1 LKIGDLMS
9 DREFLALSSL
19 FDAIGIIEKGIE
31 KIYHY
36 LLEHKRIDNLNEVST
51 QFNLTIKRGYKIC
64 AVLSDLGLVQI
75 YDRPMKIHLATP
87 PISIWQT
94 IINERIE
101 ELSQLFQEKK
111 ENAENSLSNFIQNYN
126 LSEQITQEFVEF
138 VNYNLKNIGETYHS
152 FLAEEECKIA
162 LGIRYENEFSSV
174 IKKYGISSIP
184 EDLSESMRSGITKI
198 KENLVNIDIQVIF
211 STEVIKEL
219 LVSEEF
225 QLVSNYLKS
234 YDLLF
239 KNISVRVT
247 DEDFSNFNLTD
258 SELVQPSFDPTNK
271 LIGAYI
277 SRNTNIYQIFYE
289 KFNELYEKGIPLTQ
303 FLKEQS
309 DIKEETYSKTQL
321 FGLCLL

>member
-1 LKIGDLMS
+1 MS

-36 LLEHKRIDNLNEVST
+36 LLKHKRIDNLNQVST
-51 QFNLTIKRGYKIC
+51 EFNLTLKRGYKIC

-111 ENAENSLSNFIQNYN
+111 EKAENSLSNFIQNYN

-152 FLAEEECKIA
+152 FLAEQECKIA

-184 EDLSESMRSGITKI
+184 EDLSESMQSGITKI

-234 YDLLF
+234 YNLFF
-239 KNISVRVT
+239 KNITVRVT

-289 KFNELYEKGIPLTQ
+289 KFNELYERGIPLTQ
-303 FLKEQS
+303 FLKEQK
-309 DIKEETYSKTQL
+309 DIKEEYYSKTQL

>member
-1 LKIGDLMS
+1 MS

-51 QFNLTIKRGYKIC
+51 QFNLTLKRGYKIC
-64 AVLSDLGLVQI
+64 AVLNDLGLVQI
-75 YDRPMKIHLATP
+75 YDRPMKIHLTTP

-111 ENAENSLSNFIQNYN
+111 EEAENALSDFIHNYN

-152 FLAEEECKIA
+152 FLAEKECKIA

-198 KENLVNIDIQVIF
+198 KENLINIDIQVIF

-225 QLVSNYLKS
+225 QLVSNYLKP

-277 SRNTNIYQIFYE
+277 SRNTNIYQIFNE
-289 KFNELYEKGIPLTQ
+289 KFSELYEKGIPLTQ

-309 DIKEETYSKTQL
+309 DLKEESYSKTQL

>member
-1 LKIGDLMS
+1 MS

-36 LLEHKRIDNLNEVST
+36 LLKHKRIDNLNEVST
-51 QFNLTIKRGYKIC
+51 QFNLTLKRGYKIC
-64 AVLSDLGLVQI
+64 AVLNDLGLVQI
-75 YDRPMKIHLATP
+75 YDRPMKIHLTTP

-111 ENAENSLSNFIQNYN
+111 EEAENALSDFIHNYN

-152 FLAEEECKIA
+152 FLAEKECKIA

-184 EDLSESMRSGITKI
+184 EDLSESMKSGITKI
-198 KENLVNIDIQVIF
+198 KENLINIDIQVIF

-225 QLVSNYLKS
+225 QLVSNYLKP
-234 YDLLF
+234 YGLLF

-277 SRNTNIYQIFYE
+277 SRNTNIYQIFNE
-289 KFNELYEKGIPLTQ
+289 KFSELYEKGIPLTQ

-309 DIKEETYSKTQL
+309 DLKDESYSKTQL

>member
-1 LKIGDLMS
+1 MS

-51 QFNLTIKRGYKIC
+51 QFNLTLKRGYKIC
-64 AVLSDLGLVQI
+64 AVLNDLGLVQI
-75 YDRPMKIHLATP
+75 YDRPMKIHLTTP

-111 ENAENSLSNFIQNYN
+111 EEAENALSDFINNYSLSDQV
-126 LSEQITQEFVEF
+126 TQEFVEF

-152 FLAEEECKIA
+152 FLAEKECKIA

-184 EDLSESMRSGITKI
+184 EDLSESMRLGITKI
-198 KENLVNIDIQVIF
+198 KENLINIDIQVIF
-211 STEVIKEL
+211 SMEVIKEL

-225 QLVSNYLKS
+225 QLVSNYLKP
-234 YDLLF
+234 YKLLF

-247 DEDFSNFNLTD
+247 DDDFSNFNLTD

-277 SRNTNIYQIFYE
+277 SRNTNIYQIFNE
-289 KFNELYEKGIPLTQ
+289 KFSELYEKGISLTQ

-309 DIKEETYSKTQL
+309 DLKEESYSKTQL

>member
-1 LKIGDLMS
+1 MS

-36 LLEHKRIDNLNEVST
+36 LLKHKRIDNLNEVST
-51 QFNLTIKRGYKIC
+51 QFNLTLKRGYKIC
-64 AVLSDLGLVQI
+64 AVLANLGLVQI

-87 PISIWQT
+87 PISIWQI

-111 ENAENSLSNFIQNYN
+111 EEAENALSDFIQNYN

-152 FLAEEECKIA
+152 FLAEKECKIA

-174 IKKYGISSIP
+174 IKKYGISTIP

-198 KENLVNIDIQVIF
+198 KDNLVNIDIQVIF
-211 STEVIKEL
+211 STDVIKEL
-219 LVSEEF
+219 LESEEF

-234 YDLLF
+234 YDLFF

-309 DIKEETYSKTQL
+309 DIKEESYSKTQL

>member
-1 LKIGDLMS
+1 
-9 DREFLALSSL
+9 
-19 FDAIGIIEKGIE
+19 
-31 KIYHY
+31 
-36 LLEHKRIDNLNEVST
+36 NEVST
-51 QFNLTIKRGYKIC
+51 QFNLTLKRGYKIC
-64 AVLSDLGLVQI
+64 AVLNDLGLVQI
-75 YDRPMKIHLATP
+75 YDRPMKIHLTTP

-111 ENAENSLSNFIQNYN
+111 EEAENALSDFIHNYN

-152 FLAEEECKIA
+152 FLAEKECKIA

-184 EDLSESMRSGITKI
+184 EDLSESMKSGITKI
-198 KENLVNIDIQVIF
+198 KENLINIDIQVIF

-225 QLVSNYLKS
+225 QLVSNYLKP
-234 YDLLF
+234 YGLLF

-277 SRNTNIYQIFYE
+277 SRNTNIYQIFNE
-289 KFNELYEKGIPLTQ
+289 KFSELYEKGIPLTQ

-309 DIKEETYSKTQL
+309 DIKEESYSKTQL

>member
-1 LKIGDLMS
+1 LKKGDLMS
-9 DREFLALSSL
+9 DREYLALSSL

-36 LLEHKRIDNLNEVST
+36 LLKHKRIDNLQEVST
-51 QFNLTIKRGYKIC
+51 QFNLTLKRGYKIC
-64 AVLSDLGLVQI
+64 AVLNDLGLVQI

-87 PISIWQT
+87 PIPLWQT

-111 ENAENSLSNFIQNYN
+111 EKAENALSDFSQNYN

-152 FLAEEECKIA
+152 FLAEKECKIA

-174 IKKYGISSIP
+174 IKKYGISNIP
-184 EDLSESMRSGITKI
+184 EELSESMLLGITKI

-211 STEVIKEL
+211 STEVLKEL
-219 LVSEEF
+219 LVSDEF

-234 YDLLF
+234 YNLIF

-271 LIGAYI
+271 LIGAYV
-277 SRNTNIYQIFYE
+277 SRNSNIYQIFYE
-289 KFNELYEKGIPLTQ
+289 KFNELYEKGIPLTE
-303 FLKEQS
+303 FLREQN
-309 DIKEETYSKTQL
+309 DIKEESYSKTQM

>member
-1 LKIGDLMS
+1 MS

-36 LLEHKRIDNLNEVST
+36 LLDHKRIDNLNEVSKR
-51 QFNLTIKRGYKIC
+51 FNLTLKRGYKIC
-64 AVLSDLGLVQI
+64 AVLNDLGLVQI

-87 PISIWQT
+87 PISLWQT

-101 ELSQLFQEKK
+101 ELSHLFQEKK
-111 ENAENSLSNFIQNYN
+111 EEAEKALSDFIQNYN

-138 VNYNLKNIGETYHS
+138 VNYNLKNFGETYHS
-152 FLAEEECKIA
+152 FLAEKECKIA

-184 EDLSESMRSGITKI
+184 EELSESMRSGISKI
-198 KENLVNIDIQVIF
+198 KENLINIDIQVIF

-219 LVSEEF
+219 LNSEEF
-225 QLVSNYLKS
+225 RLVSDYLKPF
-234 YDLLF
+234 DLIF
-239 KNISVRVT
+239 KNLSVRVT
-247 DEDFSNFNLTD
+247 DEDFSNFSLAD

-271 LIGAYI
+271 LIGAYL

-303 FLKEQS
+303 FLKEQR
-309 DIKEETYSKTQL
+309 DIKEDSYSKTQL

>member
-1 LKIGDLMS
+1 
-9 DREFLALSSL
+9 
-19 FDAIGIIEKGIE
+19 
-31 KIYHY
+31 
-36 LLEHKRIDNLNEVST
+36 
-51 QFNLTIKRGYKIC
+51 LTLKRGYKIC
-64 AVLSDLGLVQI
+64 AVLNDLGLVQI
-75 YDRPMKIHLATP
+75 YDRPMKIHLTTP

-111 ENAENSLSNFIQNYN
+111 EEAENALSDFIQNYN

-138 VNYNLKNIGETYHS
+138 VNYNLKNFGETYHA
-152 FLAEEECKIA
+152 FLAEKECKIA

-174 IKKYGISSIP
+174 IKRYGISGIP

-198 KENLVNIDIQVIF
+198 KENLINIDIQVIF

-219 LVSEEF
+219 LGSEEF

-234 YDLLF
+234 YELAF
-239 KNISVRVT
+239 RHISVRVT

-258 SELVQPSFDPTNK
+258 SELVQPSFDPTNR

-309 DIKEETYSKTQL
+309 EIKEESYSKTQL

>member
-1 LKIGDLMS
+1 MS

-36 LLEHKRIDNLNEVST
+36 LLKHKRIDNLNEVST
-51 QFNLTIKRGYKIC
+51 QFNLTLKRGYKIC
-64 AVLSDLGLVQI
+64 AVLNDLGLVQI
-75 YDRPMKIHLATP
+75 YDRPMKIHLTTP

-111 ENAENSLSNFIQNYN
+111 EEAENALSDFIHNYN

-152 FLAEEECKIA
+152 FLAEKECKIA
-162 LGIRYENEFSSV
+162 LGIRYENEFGSV

-198 KENLVNIDIQVIF
+198 KENLINIDIQVIF

-225 QLVSNYLKS
+225 DLVSNYLKQ

-289 KFNELYEKGIPLTQ
+289 KFSELYEKGIPLTQ

-309 DIKEETYSKTQL
+309 EIKETSYSKTQL

>member
-1 LKIGDLMS
+1 MS

-36 LLEHKRIDNLNEVST
+36 LLTHKRIDNLTEVST
-51 QFNLTIKRGYKIC
+51 QFNLTLKRGYKIC
-64 AVLSDLGLVQI
+64 AVLNDLGLVQI
-75 YDRPMKIHLATP
+75 YDRPMKIHLTTP

-94 IINERIE
+94 ILNERIE

-111 ENAENSLSNFIQNYN
+111 EEAENALSDFIQNYN

-152 FLAEEECKIA
+152 FLAEKECKIA
-162 LGIRYENEFSSV
+162 IGIRYENQFSSV

-184 EDLSESMRSGITKI
+184 EDLSESMQSGITKI
-198 KENLVNIDIQVIF
+198 KENLINIDIQVIF

-219 LVSEEF
+219 LTSEEF
-225 QLVSNYLKS
+225 QLVSNYLKQ
-234 YDLLF
+234 YDLFF

-247 DEDFSNFNLTD
+247 EEDFSNFNLTD

-277 SRNTNIYQIFYE
+277 SRNTNIYQIFND
-289 KFNELYEKGIPLTQ
+289 KFSELYEKGIPLTQ

-309 DIKEETYSKTQL
+309 DLKEESYSKTQL

>member
-1 LKIGDLMS
+1 MS

-19 FDAIGIIEKGIE
+19 FEAIGIIEKGIE

-36 LLEHKRIDNLNEVST
+36 LLKHKRIDNLNEVST
-51 QFNLTIKRGYKIC
+51 QFNLTLKRGYKIC
-64 AVLSDLGLVQI
+64 AVLNDLGLVQI
-75 YDRPMKIHLATP
+75 YDRPMKIHLTTP

-101 ELSQLFQEKK
+101 DLSQLFQEKK
-111 ENAENSLSNFIQNYN
+111 EEAENALSDFIHNYN

-152 FLAEEECKIA
+152 FLAEKECKIA

-174 IKKYGISSIP
+174 IKKYGISNIP

-198 KENLVNIDIQVIF
+198 KENLINIDIQVIF

-225 QLVSNYLKS
+225 QLVSNYLKP
-234 YDLLF
+234 YNLLF

-277 SRNTNIYQIFYE
+277 SRNTNIYQIFNE
-289 KFNELYEKGIPLTQ
+289 KFSELYEKGIPLTQ

-309 DIKEETYSKTQL
+309 DIKEESYSKTQL

>member
-1 LKIGDLMS
+1 MS
-9 DREFLALSSL
+9 DRDFLALSSL

-36 LLEHKRIDNLNEVST
+36 LLKHKRIDNLNEVST
-51 QFNLTIKRGYKIC
+51 QFNLTLKRGYKIC
-64 AVLSDLGLVQI
+64 AVLNDLGLVQI
-75 YDRPMKIHLATP
+75 YDRPMKIHLTTP

-111 ENAENSLSNFIQNYN
+111 EEAENALSDFIHNYN

-138 VNYNLKNIGETYHS
+138 VNYNLKNFGETYHS

-198 KENLVNIDIQVIF
+198 KENLININIQVIF

-234 YDLLF
+234 YNLFF

-258 SELVQPSFDPTNK
+258 NELVQPSFDPTNK
-271 LIGAYI
+271 LIGAYL

-289 KFNELYEKGIPLTQ
+289 KFNELYEKGIPLAQ

-309 DIKEETYSKTQL
+309 DIKEETYSKAQL

>member
-1 LKIGDLMS
+1 MS

-31 KIYHY
+31 KMYHY

-51 QFNLTIKRGYKIC
+51 QFNLTLKRGYKIC
-64 AVLSDLGLVQI
+64 AVLNDLGLVQI
-75 YDRPMKIHLATP
+75 YDRPMKIHLTTP

-101 ELSQLFQEKK
+101 ELSQQFQDKK
-111 ENAENSLSNFIQNYN
+111 EEAENALSDFIQNYN

-152 FLAEEECKIA
+152 FLAEKECKIA

-184 EDLSESMRSGITKI
+184 EELSESMRSGITKI
-198 KENLVNIDIQVIF
+198 KENLINIDIQVIF

-225 QLVSNYLKS
+225 QLVSNYLKP

-277 SRNTNIYQIFYE
+277 SRNTNIYQIFNE
-289 KFNELYEKGIPLTQ
+289 KFSELYEKGIPLTQ

-309 DIKEETYSKTQL
+309 DLKEEPYSKTQL

>member
-1 LKIGDLMS
+1 MS

-51 QFNLTIKRGYKIC
+51 QFNLTLKRGYKIC

-198 KENLVNIDIQVIF
+198 KENLINIDIQVIF

-219 LVSEEF
+219 LLSEEF

-247 DEDFSNFNLTD
+247 DDDFSNFNLTN

>member
-1 LKIGDLMS
+1 MS

-51 QFNLTIKRGYKIC
+51 QFNLTLKRGYKIC

-111 ENAENSLSNFIQNYN
+111 ENAENSLSNFIKNYN

-198 KENLVNIDIQVIF
+198 KENLINIDIQVIF

-247 DEDFSNFNLTD
+247 DDDFSNFNLTN

>member
-1 LKIGDLMS
+1 MS

-36 LLEHKRIDNLNEVST
+36 LLKHKRIDNLNEVSK
-51 QFNLTIKRGYKIC
+51 QFNLTLKRGYKIC
-64 AVLSDLGLVQI
+64 AVLNDLGLVQI
-75 YDRPMKIHLATP
+75 YDRPMKIHLTTP

-111 ENAENSLSNFIQNYN
+111 EEAENALSDFIQNYN
-126 LSEQITQEFVEF
+126 LSEQVTQEFVEF

-152 FLAEEECKIA
+152 FLAEKECKIA

-184 EDLSESMRSGITKI
+184 EDLSESMQSGITKI
-198 KENLVNIDIQVIF
+198 KENLINIDIQVIF

-219 LVSEEF
+219 LMSEEF
-225 QLVSNYLKS
+225 ELVSNYLKQ

-277 SRNTNIYQIFYE
+277 SRNTNIYQIFNE
-289 KFNELYEKGIPLTQ
+289 KFSELYEKGIPLTQ

-309 DIKEETYSKTQL
+309 DLKEESYSKTQL

>member
-1 LKIGDLMS
+1 MS

-36 LLEHKRIDNLNEVST
+36 LLKHKRIDNLNEVST
-51 QFNLTIKRGYKIC
+51 QFNLTLKRGYKIC

-111 ENAENSLSNFIQNYN
+111 EKAENSLSDFIQNYN
-126 LSEQITQEFVEF
+126 LNEQITQEFVEF

-174 IKKYGISSIP
+174 IKKFGISSIP

-198 KENLVNIDIQVIF
+198 KENLINIDIQVIF

-247 DEDFSNFNLTD
+247 NEDFSNFNLTD

-303 FLKEQS
+303 FLKEQR
-309 DIKEETYSKTQL
+309 DIKEESYSKTQL

>member
-9 DREFLALSSL
+9 DRDFLALSSL

-36 LLEHKRIDNLNEVST
+36 LLDHKRIDNLNEVSKR
-51 QFNLTIKRGYKIC
+51 FNLTLKRGYKIC
-64 AVLSDLGLVQI
+64 AVLNDLGLVQI

-87 PISIWQT
+87 PISLWQT

-101 ELSQLFQEKK
+101 ELSHLFQEKK
-111 ENAENSLSNFIQNYN
+111 EEAEKALSDFIQNYN
-126 LSEQITQEFVEF
+126 LGEQITQEFVEF
-138 VNYNLKNIGETYHS
+138 VNYNLKNFGETYHS
-152 FLAEEECKIA
+152 FLAEKECKIA

-184 EDLSESMRSGITKI
+184 EELSESMRSGITKI
-198 KENLVNIDIQVIF
+198 KENLINIDIQVIF
-211 STEVIKEL
+211 STELINEL
-219 LVSEEF
+219 LSSEEF
-225 QLVSNYLKS
+225 RLVSDYLKPF
-234 YDLLF
+234 DLIF
-239 KNISVRVT
+239 KNLSVRVT
-247 DEDFSNFNLTD
+247 DEDFSNFNLAD

-271 LIGAYI
+271 LIGAYL

-289 KFNELYEKGIPLTQ
+289 KFNELYEKGITLTQ
-303 FLKEQS
+303 FLKEQR
-309 DIKEETYSKTQL
+309 DIKEDSYSKTQL

>member
-1 LKIGDLMS
+1 MA

-31 KIYHY
+31 RIYHY
-36 LLEHKRIDNLNEVST
+36 LLKHKRIDNLTEVST
-51 QFNLTIKRGYKIC
+51 EFNLTLKRGYKIC
-64 AVLSDLGLVQI
+64 AVLNDLGLVQI

-111 ENAENSLSNFIQNYN
+111 EKAENALSDFIQNYN
-126 LSEQITQEFVEF
+126 LNEQITQEFVEF
-138 VNYNLKNIGETYHS
+138 INYNLKNIGETYHS
-152 FLAEEECKIA
+152 FLAEKECKIA

-174 IKKYGISSIP
+174 IKKYGVSSIP
-184 EDLSESMRSGITKI
+184 EDLNESMRSGITKI
-198 KENLVNIDIQVIF
+198 KENLINIDIQVIF

-225 QLVSNYLKS
+225 QLVSDYLKS

-247 DEDFSNFNLTD
+247 DEDFSNFSLTD

-271 LIGAYI
+271 LIGAYV
-277 SRNTNIYQIFYE
+277 SRNSSIYQIFDE

-303 FLKEQS
+303 FLKERS
-309 DIKEETYSKTQL
+309 DIKEKSYSKTQL